1 VELVTSFEHLGG
13 PVGEALSAR
22 ALGFSLPAP
31 HPQMRSCVVV
41 PARNEEATLP
51 ALIAA
56 LSDQRDLEGAPLD
69 PTSFEVVV
77 LLNNCTDR
85 TAEAGA
91 ALLQKYPWLH
101 LHIAEVSFDAEHAHV
116 GRARQALFD
125 AAFARFQKLQR
136 PDGLILT
143 ADADS
148 RPAPDW
154 IAQTEAE
161 IAEGVVGVRGRI
173 TLDPVEAAV
182 LPTGVRKF
190 LLLDIGYRRTLE
202 ELRSLYAPEA
212 HDPFPRHHQHF
223 GGSLAVTAAAYAQAG
238 GMPLRRSNE
247 DVALY
252 RAIVDSGGRFRHSPQ
267 VRVQTSARMI
277 GRARGGLADALG
289 WWDRQAHNAAAVMVE
304 SAPAA
309 ETRLAE
315 LGLWCAENLGGV
327 PPSSLRLTPDI
338 PQPDGAAEIHATLRA
353 LREICATLRPLS
365 LAERLGRARDR
376 FDDLPEMR
384 ERAA

>member
-1 VELVTSFEHLGG
+1 MTSRQHLGG
-13 PVGEALSAR
+13 PVGEALTAR
-22 ALGFSLPAP
+22 ALDFSLPEP
-31 HPQMRSCVVV
+31 LPQMRSSVVV
-41 PARNEEATLP
+41 PARNEEAALP

-56 LSDQRDLEGAPLD
+56 LATQRDLEGAPLD
-69 PTSFEVVV
+69 PASFEVIV

-85 TAEAGA
+85 TAEVGS
-91 ALLQKYPWLH
+91 ALRKNYPRLH
-101 LHIAEVSFDAEHAHV
+101 LRIAEVSFAAEHAHV

-125 AAFARFQKLQR
+125 TAFARFEKLQR
-136 PDGLILT
+136 PSGLILT
-143 ADADS
+143 TDADS

-161 IAEGVVGVRGRI
+161 IGEGVVGVGGRI

-182 LPTGVRKF
+182 LPAGVRKF
-190 LLLDIGYRRTLE
+190 LLLDIGYRRALE

-238 GMPLRRSNE
+238 GMPLKRTNE

-277 GRARGGLADALG
+277 GRAQGGLADALG
-289 WWDRQAHNAAAVMVE
+289 WWDRQAHNAAPVMVE
-304 SAPAA
+304 SASAA
-309 ETRLAE
+309 ESRLAE

-327 PPSSLRLTPDI
+327 PPSSLRLTPDV
-338 PQPDGAAEIHATLRA
+338 PQPDGACEIQATLRA

-365 LAERLGRARDR
+365 LTERLDRARSQ
-376 FDDLPEMR
+376 FDDLPEVR